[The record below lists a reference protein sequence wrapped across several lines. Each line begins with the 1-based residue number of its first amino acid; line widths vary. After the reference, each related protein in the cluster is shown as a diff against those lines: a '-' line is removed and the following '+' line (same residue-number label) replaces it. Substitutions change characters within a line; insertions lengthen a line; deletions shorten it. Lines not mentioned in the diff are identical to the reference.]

1 MTRYALDGLFIA
13 VALWLAGIFV
23 YLLAEFS
30 AMTEPEEFGAHV
42 LIFGGALGIISQA
55 GLLFL
60 PWARP
65 GGTSGKGLVSASD
78 GASGPGPRGHVR
90 RGAHAAISA

>member
-1 MTRYALDGLFIA
+1 MRYALDGLFIA

-42 LIFGGALGIISQA
+42 LIFLGLAVMFGEGLMRQYRGNPIRTEAFLTFALGFGAYLIGA
-55 GLLFL
+55 VVLL
-60 PWARP
+60 
-65 GGTSGKGLVSASD
+65 
-78 GASGPGPRGHVR
+78 RGR
-90 RGAHAAISA
+90 AE

>member
-1 MTRYALDGLFIA
+1 MRYALDGLFIA

-23 YLLAEFS
+23 NLQAEFS
-30 AMTEPEEFGAHV
+30 AMTEPEEFGAV
-42 LIFGGALGIISQA
+42 SAMG
-55 GLLFL
+55 
-60 PWARP
+60 PP

-90 RGAHAAISA
+90 RGAHAAISG